1 MEDNSP
7 DRNHL
12 KSRRSCPLPREVY
25 VVIDTAATFAKTNS
39 LVFYPV
45 KRTGV
50 LAVRTIHDGFIPHP
64 LGILSNIKAVLGP

>member
-1 MEDNSP
+1 VEDNSP

-12 KSRRSCPLPREVY
+12 KSRRSCPLPKEVY

-39 LVFYPV
+39 LVFYAV

-50 LAVRTIHDGFIPHP
+50 LPASQNDSRRIYISTSSAF
-64 LGILSNIKAVLGP
+64 